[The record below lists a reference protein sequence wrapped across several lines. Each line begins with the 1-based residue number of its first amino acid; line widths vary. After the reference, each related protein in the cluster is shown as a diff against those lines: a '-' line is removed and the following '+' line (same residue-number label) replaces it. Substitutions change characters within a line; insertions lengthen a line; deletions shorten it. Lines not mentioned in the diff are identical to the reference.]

1 MNANHSARLLA
12 RFIPFV
18 LFALSFTPSLFAQ
31 TLTISGRVLDTTGA
45 PITDARVTLVEL
57 NRTAPAD
64 PAGTFA
70 FDQLPPGH
78 YHLQAASARLGTA
91 LVEADV
97 TEGTNAQIEITIDP
111 AIHSEEIVVSASGDT
126 RRASEVYQPVNV
138 VNDEELQALI
148 QPTIGETLNQ
158 EPGVNST
165 YFGPGSSR
173 PVIRGLGSDRIR
185 VLQEGVGSADAS
197 NVSPDHAVS
206 VDPANA
212 DQIEI
217 VRGPASLLYGSN
229 AVGGVVNIIDNTI
242 PRSLPGALVTG
253 NLDLRAGTVA
263 DERNTSINL
272 EGGIGKIAWHL
283 DLLDRQTDD
292 YEIPGAAN
300 RFDEDG
306 DNDSGT
312 LANSSLE
319 TQSGTAGA
327 SFVGSKGF
335 IGLSVNRFNTLYGIP
350 GGDPEE
356 EQVRIDLQQQRF
368 DLKGQLNNLDTALR
382 NVRLRVGKTDY
393 EHVELEG
400 SEIGTRFTNDGI
412 EGRLEATHRDFGPL
426 RGSFGVQYTR
436 SDFSA
441 IGEEAFVPPNETVSM
456 AAFAF
461 EEVSRGRWDFQF
473 GARYENADLSTS
485 TSLPERSFS
494 GVSGSAGTIWR
505 ATDAYAIAFSL
516 ARAVRLPT
524 ATELYANGP
533 HVATSAFEIGNVD
546 LDTETSLGID
556 LSFRKSAGRVRG
568 ELNFFRNTFDGFI
581 YDAATG
587 EIEDSLPVFAYVQ
600 RDASFHGVEVDTHT
614 EVWHSDA
621 SHLEFELGGDFVRAT
636 VDTDGNDN
644 LPRIPPMR
652 LSTGLRYQ
660 RGPMTASSEVRYY
673 FAQDETAAFE
683 TTTDS
688 YTLLNGL
695 LSYRFFYGDTVHDLM
710 LRGTNLTDEL
720 ARNHVSPLKDRVPLP
735 GRDVS
740 LSYRLTF

>member
-1 MNANHSARLLA
+1 MS
-12 RFIPFV
+12 
-18 LFALSFTPSLFAQ
+18 AQ
-31 TLTISGRVLDTTGA
+31 TLSIKGRVIDTAGA
-45 PITDARVTLVEL
+45 PVADARVTLVEL
-57 NRTAPAD
+57 RRSTPVD
-64 PAGTFA
+64 SSGSFA
-70 FDQLPPGH
+70 FDQLQPGH
-78 YHLQAASARLGTA
+78 YHLQAESPRLGSTLAEAELVAGTTA
-91 LVEADV
+91 P
-97 TEGTNAQIEITIDP
+97 IEITIDP

-138 VNDEELQALI
+138 VNDEELQAVI
-148 QPTIGETLNQ
+148 QPTLGETLNQ

-212 DQIEI
+212 EQIEI
-217 VRGPASLLYGSN
+217 IRGPASLLYGSN

-253 NLDLRAGTVA
+253 NVNLRAGTVA
-263 DERNTSINL
+263 DERNASVNL
-272 EGGIGKIAWHL
+272 EGGAGKLAWHL

-292 YEIPGAAN
+292 YEISGAAATVG
-300 RFDEDG
+300 DENENG
-306 DNDSGT
+306 V
-312 LANSSLE
+312 LENSSLE
-319 TQSGTAGA
+319 TRSGTAGA
-327 SFVGSKGF
+327 SFIGSKGF
-335 IGLSVNRFNTLYGIP
+335 IGLSVNRFETLYGIP
-350 GGDPEE
+350 GGDPDEE
-356 EQVRIDLQQQRF
+356 PVRIDLQQQRF
-368 DLKGQLNNLDTALR
+368 DLKGQLNNLGSGLR
-382 NVRLRVGKTDY
+382 NVRLRIGKTDY

-400 SEIGTRFTNDGI
+400 AEVGTRFTNDGI
-412 EGRLEATHRDFGPL
+412 EGRLEATHRAFGPL

-436 SDFSA
+436 SDFAA

-473 GARYENADLSTS
+473 GARYENQDLSTS
-485 TSLPERSFS
+485 TELPDRSFS

-505 ATDAYAIAFSL
+505 ATDTYAIALSL

-533 HVATSAFEIGNVD
+533 HVATSAFEIGNID
-546 LDTETSLGID
+546 LDVETSLGID
-556 LSFRKSAGRVRG
+556 LSFRKAAGRVRG
-568 ELNFFRNTFDGFI
+568 ELNFFRNAFDGFI

-600 RDASFHGVEVDTHT
+600 RDASFYGMEIDTHT
-614 EVWHSDA
+614 ELWHSDT
-621 SHLEFELGGDFVRAT
+621 SHLEFEAGGDFVRAT
-636 VDTDGNDN
+636 VDIDGNDN

-652 LSTGLRYQ
+652 VSTGLRYQ
-660 RGPMTASSEVRYY
+660 RGPMTASGEVRHY
-673 FAQDETAAFE
+673 FDQEETAAFE
-683 TTTDS
+683 TSTDA
-688 YTLLNGL
+688 YTLFNAL

-720 ARNHVSPLKDRVPLP
+720 ARNHVSPLKDRVPMP